1 MGRKG
6 AAGGAWL
13 SRRRAGGHLP
23 ADSALRPGWGGVGV
37 CPLSLIALRDAG
49 PDNKLSSQ
57 AAGAAGSAAESS
69 P

>member
-6 AAGGAWL
+6 AAGWAWL

-23 ADSALRPGWGGVGV
+23 ADSALRSAWGWVGV
-37 CPLSLIALRDAG
+37 CPLGQIALRDAG
-49 PDNKLSSQ
+49 PDSQLLSQ
-57 AAGAAGSAAESS
+57 GAGAAGSAAESI